1 MSNCNHLGM
10 YVTIASMHIRRNLDA
25 IFSQHGL
32 SSGIQGRILG
42 ELVRAQADGNAIYQK
57 DVEKIFGIRRSSVN
71 SLISGLESHGYVERI
86 PDSSDARLK
95 QLQLTETGQLKYAQI
110 CKSMDDFEDS
120 LASEF
125 TPEEKQLVVSMM
137 QRIIHHYA
145 EGCTLG
151 CDRKELEND

>member
-1 MSNCNHLGM
+1 
-10 YVTIASMHIRRNLDA
+10 MHIRRNLDA

-42 ELVRAQADGNAIYQK
+42 ELVRAQAEGTAIYQK

-71 SLISGLESHGYVERI
+71 SLISGLEAHGYVERI
-86 PDSSDARLK
+86 PDTEDARLK
-95 QLQLTETGQLKYAQI
+95 RLQLTETGYLKHAQI
-110 CKSMDDFEDS
+110 CKSMDDFEES
-120 LASEF
+120 LASVF

-137 QRIIHHYA
+137 QRIIQHYA
-145 EGCTLG
+145 DDCSIS